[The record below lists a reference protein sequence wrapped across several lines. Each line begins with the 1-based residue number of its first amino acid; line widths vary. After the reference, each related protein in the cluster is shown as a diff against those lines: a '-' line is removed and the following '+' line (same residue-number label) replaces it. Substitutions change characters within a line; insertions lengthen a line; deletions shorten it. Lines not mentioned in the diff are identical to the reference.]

1 MQVSAAYLREH
12 KCESV
17 LRTRQIEPGT
27 AWVVECCRWR
37 TAMPA
42 KVRSLLCAAFIP
54 CGTRNSNVSDPFQT
68 GRTPLFASDAPP
80 DIFLFQLPNPLLQE
94 LLLWFLL
101 GQR

>member
-1 MQVSAAYLREH
+1 MQVSAADLREH

-42 KVRSLLCAAFIP
+42 KIRSLLCAAFIP
-54 CGTRNSNVSDPFQT
+54 CGTRNSNVSDP
-68 GRTPLFASDAPP
+68 SDGTYAA
-80 DIFLFQLPNPLLQE
+80 F
-94 LLLWFLL
+94 
-101 GQR
+101 R